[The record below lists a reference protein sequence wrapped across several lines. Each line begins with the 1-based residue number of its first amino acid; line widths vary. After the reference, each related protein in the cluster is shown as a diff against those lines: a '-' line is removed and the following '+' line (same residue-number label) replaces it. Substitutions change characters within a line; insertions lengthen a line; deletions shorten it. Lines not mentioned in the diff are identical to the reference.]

1 MLLDAQLDLLAAEF
15 ELAVASGSALDRQWL
30 SPTTGPHAGRYRVPE
45 SHMVHRA
52 ASYSADR
59 LQPMA
64 STLQEMAAA
73 VVFADAAR
81 AEATTTASGNSA
93 GINTAIERV
102 YDQLNDTEAFLRA
115 QTDYNLA
122 IANYALRTLPAGAPV
137 DQVLSRLVIARELR
151 DGA

>member
-1 MLLDAQLDLLAAEF
+1 LLAAEF
-15 ELAVASGSALDRQWL
+15 QLAMASGAALDRDWL
-30 SPTTGPHAGRYRVPE
+30 LPTTVPHAGRYRVPE
-45 SHMVHRA
+45 SHLVHRA

-59 LQPMA
+59 LPPMA
-64 STLQEMAAA
+64 SALQEMAAA

-81 AEATTTASGNSA
+81 AEAATGANGNPT

-102 YDQLNDTEAFLRA
+102 YDQLADTEAFLRA

-122 IANYALRTLPAGAPV
+122 IASYALRTLPAGAGV